1 MRNSRARNG
10 LRLAAP
16 ATAVLVTALLVT
28 AVFII
33 VWSRSAFSA
42 PVASGPAA
50 AADEN
55 TRLTIQ
61 VLTDETKK
69 PVASAHVVI
78 RFVSGKKLFIKKIQ
92 TSWEAQTNKKGEVAL
107 EDIPLGEVKIQ
118 VIAKG
123 YQTFGDDFKLSK
135 SDETLTIL
143 MKPPAKQISGY

>member
-1 MRNSRARNG
+1 MRNPLARNS
-10 LRLAAP
+10 LWLAA
-16 ATAVLVTALLVT
+16 VLM
-28 AVFII
+28 AVFIFP
-33 VWSRSAFSA
+33 WSRSAFPA
-42 PVASGPAA
+42 PAASTPAA

-69 PVASAHVVI
+69 PVASAHVVV